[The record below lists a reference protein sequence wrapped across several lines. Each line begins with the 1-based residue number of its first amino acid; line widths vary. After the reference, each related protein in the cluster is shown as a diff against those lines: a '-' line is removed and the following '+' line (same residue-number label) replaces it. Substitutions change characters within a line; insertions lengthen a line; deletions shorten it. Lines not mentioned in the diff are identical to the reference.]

1 MSRAWQEKVLCTE
14 ICMELTFHSPPPTP
28 LLPAPTLSA
37 GEYKVS
43 GGELKVSGRVGSA
56 SQSTRSSLEAQNGL
70 PLFLAAFSRLLLCR
84 HGGATGFLLKS
95 PRPLPLPA
103 RLLSYLGLP
112 AACLARCVSLTTVSL
127 LRLFLR
133 STTSTM
139 VRKKITRDELSA
151 RAKANGYRRGAHRDK
166 RAVSGERVRVRVRV
180 AASSGA
186 SSG

>member
-43 GGELKVSGRVGSA
+43 GGELKVGGRVGSA

-84 HGGATGFLLKS
+84 HRGATGFLLKS

-112 AACLARCVSLTTVSL
+112 AACLARCVSLTHGLPPTL
-127 LRLFLR
+127 IPPQHHQHDG
-133 STTSTM
+133 
-139 VRKKITRDELSA
+139 KKEDHER
-151 RAKANGYRRGAHRDK
+151 RAKR
-166 RAVSGERVRVRVRV
+166 SGQ
-180 AASSGA
+180 S
-186 SSG
+186 